1 MFTTFTIVE
10 IVYSEDINHY
20 AYVVA
25 FLCIVIGLLWGRF
38 KAMHVFAA
46 PVLLLILSGFMSVK
60 HIYATA
66 VNPSI
71 LTVMALIV
79 LTGVL
84 KKTLPFHRIIDLL
97 GNSSRGVLIKSTLI
111 TATLSGFINNT
122 PVVALLIPLLK
133 SKAQEQGWNVGR
145 FLMPLSFAAVAGGT
159 ITLIGTSTNLVLNG
173 LMIENG
179 IEGFKFWDFLIPGL
193 TVTGAVLLT
202 TIILAPII
210 LKKPQESQDD
220 NHPSYRQYTTELKV
234 IPGGTMVGKTIKSA
248 GLRNLN
254 DLFLAEIYRNGDF
267 ISPVTPK
274 MTLQANDTLFF
285 TGALDQVN
293 ELLDLFPK
301 GLKTVE
307 EKFEV
312 DARHDLLEVIV
323 PNNSDLI
330 GRPLKQTNFR
340 ARYDAVIVGVQREG
354 QPLKGKIGRL
364 KLQAGDLLLLSA
376 GANFTARNERETS
389 LITISQHKRT
399 TTSARGREQYFLP
412 GLLMIVGAAL
422 FLQWSLLLSVGLML
436 LLGMA
441 CGITHAEKLKREFN
455 LELYVLLILSVAF
468 GSAIVERGHAHYFI
482 EQIAL
487 PSDASAGI
495 VLLFLLT
502 LLLTNFMTNVS
513 AVAIAF
519 PIAAAMMQHY
529 NLGHLEVFLPVAFG
543 ASGSFL
549 TPSSY
554 QTHLMVMGPGNYSNK
569 DFLKLGLP
577 VLIVYSITALLILL

>member
-1 MFTTFTIVE
+1 MQLVE
-10 IVYSEDINHY
+10 HTSELSHY

-25 FLCIVIGLLWGRF
+25 FLCIVLGLMWGRF

-46 PVLLLILSGFMSVK
+46 PVLLLILSGFMGIK

-71 LTVMALIV
+71 LTVMALIA

-97 GNSSRGVLIKSTLI
+97 GSSSKGVLIKSSLI

-133 SKAQEQGWNVGR
+133 SKAQENGWNVGR

-193 TVTGAVLLT
+193 TVTGAVLFT
-202 TIILAPII
+202 TIILAPIV
-210 LKKPQESQDD
+210 LKRPEESTSSDQ
-220 NHPSYRQYTTELKV
+220 PSNRQYTTELKV
-234 IPGGTMVGKTIKSA
+234 IPGGTMDGKSVKSA

-254 DLFLAEIYRNGDF
+254 DLFLAEIYRNGEF

-307 EKFEV
+307 EKFDV
-312 DARHDLLEVIV
+312 DTRHDLLEVIV

-376 GANFTARNERETS
+376 GGNFTTRNERETS
-389 LITISQHKRT
+389 LITINQHKRT

-436 LLGMA
+436 LLGIA

-455 LELYVLLILSVAF
+455 LELYALLILSVAF
-468 GSAIVERGHAHYFI
+468 GSAIVEGGHAQYLI

-487 PSDASAGI
+487 PPDTSAGI

-529 NLGHLEVFLPVAFG
+529 QIGHLEVFLPVAFG

-554 QTHLMVMGPGNYSNK
+554 QTHLMVMGPGNYSNQ
-569 DFLKLGLP
+569 DYMKLGLP
-577 VLIVYSITALLILL
+577 VLLVYLVVSLLILT

>member
-1 MFTTFTIVE
+1 VQLVE
-10 IVYSEDINHY
+10 HTSELSHY

-25 FLCIVIGLLWGRF
+25 FLCIVLGLMWGRF

-46 PVLLLILSGFMSVK
+46 PILILILSGFMGIK

-71 LTVMALIV
+71 LTVMALIA
-79 LTGVL
+79 LTGIL

-97 GNSSRGVLIKSTLI
+97 GNSSRGVLIKSSLI

-133 SKAQEQGWNVGR
+133 SKAQENGWNVSR

-193 TVTGAVLLT
+193 SVTGAVLLT
-202 TIILAPII
+202 TIILAPIV
-210 LKKPQESQDD
+210 LKRPEESISSDQ
-220 NHPSYRQYTTELKV
+220 PSNRQYTTELKV
-234 IPGGTMVGKTIKSA
+234 ISGGTMDGKTVRSA

-254 DLFLAEIYRNGDF
+254 DLFLAEIYRNGEF

-376 GANFTARNERETS
+376 GANFTGRNERETS
-389 LITISQHKRT
+389 LITINQHKRT

-436 LLGMA
+436 LLGIA

-455 LELYVLLILSVAF
+455 LELYALLILSVAF
-468 GSAIVERGHAHYFI
+468 GSAVVEGGHAGFFI
-482 EQIAL
+482 EQMAL
-487 PSDASAGI
+487 PPEASSGI

-529 NLGHLEVFLPVAFG
+529 QIGHLEVFLPVAFG

-554 QTHLMVMGPGNYSNK
+554 QTHLMVMGPGNYSNQ
-569 DFLKLGLP
+569 DFIKLGLP
-577 VLIVYSITALLILL
+577 VLVVYSAAALWVLL